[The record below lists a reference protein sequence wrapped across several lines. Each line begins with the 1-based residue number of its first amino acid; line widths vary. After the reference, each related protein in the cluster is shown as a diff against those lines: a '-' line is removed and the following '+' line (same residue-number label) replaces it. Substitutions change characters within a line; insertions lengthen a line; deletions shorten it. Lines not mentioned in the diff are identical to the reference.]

1 MHKFRKKVQNCESLY
16 SCIPLLSVVISVDFD
31 ISGA

>member
-1 MHKFRKKVQNCESLY
+1 MHKFRKKVQKYECSY
-16 SCIPLLSVVISVDFD
+16 SYFTLSSVVISVDFD

>member
-1 MHKFRKKVQNCESLY
+1 MHKFRKKVQKYECLY
-16 SCIPLLSVVISVDFD
+16 SCIPLLGVVISVDFD

>member
-1 MHKFRKKVQNCESLY
+1 MHKFRKKVQKYQSLY
-16 SCIPLLSVVISVDFD
+16 SYIPLSSVVISIDFD